1 MCKNNKLFLTQN
13 YIVHKI
19 TTLTKVGIKMCAI
32 IVKVG
37 RKMCGFVEKVGRKMC
52 VWITIKTVPIV

>member
-13 YIVHKI
+13 HIVHKI

-37 RKMCGFVEKVGRKMC
+37 RKMCVIIVKVGRKMC
-52 VWITIKTVPIV
+52 ILV